1 MTGTAHRAFNHIE
14 RLNRRLAR
22 FTRGFACFFLWSRF
36 CLIVFPA
43 DFDTGVAVVGQH
55 IDNNTGYHF
64 LQLVNK
70 LRGLEIATL
79 YTAQLV
85 FPYACKLGTFKQILV
100 NNANEVYACLCRQ
113 YVFSLTAQI
122 VPLEKGFDNG
132 GTGRRASDAVFFHSL
147 AKSLVVNE
155 FARAFHC
162 PEQRAFGI
170 WLWGLCRFLLQ

>member
-1 MTGTAHRAFNHIE
+1 MFSFFRFLKILFYELSEHRRSYVRGICVEIQPKGTPFLESRTPVSCIAFQYVTGTAHRAFNHIE

-100 NNANEVYACLCRQ
+100 NNANE
-113 YVFSLTAQI
+113 I
-122 VPLEKGFDNG
+122 G
-132 GTGRRASDAVFFHSL
+132 RASCRERVCD
-147 AKSLVVNE
+147 LV
-155 FARAFHC
+155 
-162 PEQRAFGI
+162 
-170 WLWGLCRFLLQ
+170 